1 MGHHH
6 WFGYV
11 YHEVEKE
18 TGTSHWSREASKELA
33 ERLLNECATIDTP
46 LFGHS
51 DSKRTSRTFK
61 KYVRLALPER
71 EDIHLHSLRHTCCI
85 ELLRN
90 GVPIYTVQRWMR
102 HSSVQTTQNYADLLN
117 SDVGKQVG
125 KAFIQFIP

>member
-1 MGHHH
+1 MLPIGR
-6 WFGYV
+6 V
-11 YHEVEKE
+11 KPL
-18 TGTSHWSREASKELA
+18 RELA

-46 LFGHS
+46 LFGHT

-117 SDVGKQVG
+117 SDVGEQVG
-125 KAFIQFIP
+125 RVMIV

>member
-1 MGHHH
+1 MIKLPTHPDLRGIP
-6 WFGYV
+6 FYIYIDIIV
-11 YHEVEKE
+11 
-18 TGTSHWSREASKELA
+18 
-33 ERLLNECATIDTP
+33 LNECATLDTP

-117 SDVGKQVG
+117 SDVGEQVG
-125 KAFIQFIP
+125 TAFIQFIP

>member
-1 MGHHH
+1 MIGR
-6 WFGYV
+6 V
-11 YHEVEKE
+11 KPL
-18 TGTSHWSREASKELA
+18 RELA

-90 GVPIYTVQRWMR
+90 GVPYLYRTKVDAPQLSSN
-102 HSSVQTTQNYADLLN
+102 HSELCRPA
-117 SDVGKQVG
+117 
-125 KAFIQFIP
+125 